1 MLLIIVYSINFNA
14 IRYSLS
20 LFSMRKKGND
30 IYIMVL
36 LFVHIGSKKKKRISN
51 FVPSVSIK
59 YSILKTAEN
68 DNDYN

>member
-14 IRYSLS
+14 ISYSLS

-36 LFVHIGSKKKKRISN
+36 LFVHIGSKKNPVKYFN
-51 FVPSVSIK
+51 SVCE
-59 YSILKTAEN
+59 Y
-68 DNDYN
+68 

>member
-1 MLLIIVYSINFNA
+1 MLLIIVYSINFDA

-36 LFVHIGSKKKKRISN
+36 LFVHIGSKKKTVKYFS
-51 FVPSVSIK
+51 SV
-59 YSILKTAEN
+59 YE
-68 DNDYN
+68 Y

>member
-20 LFSMRKKGND
+20 LFSMKKKGND

-36 LFVHIGSKKKKRISN
+36 LFVHIGSKKKDSKV
-51 FVPSVSIK
+51 F
-59 YSILKTAEN
+59 
-68 DNDYN
+68 

>member
-1 MLLIIVYSINFNA
+1 MLLIIVYSINFDA

-36 LFVHIGSKKKKRISN
+36 LFVHIGSKKKKTVKYFS
-51 FVPSVSIK
+51 SV
-59 YSILKTAEN
+59 YE
-68 DNDYN
+68 Y

>member
-14 IRYSLS
+14 INYSLS
-20 LFSMRKKGND
+20 LFSMRKKGNY

-36 LFVHIGSKKKKRISN
+36 LFVHIGSIL
-51 FVPSVSIK
+51 VPSVSIK

>member
-1 MLLIIVYSINFNA
+1 MLENVLLIIVYSINFNA
-14 IRYSLS
+14 INYSLS

-30 IYIMVL
+30 IYIIL
-36 LFVHIGSKKKKRISN
+36 LFVHIGSIL
-51 FVPSVSIK
+51 VPSVSIK